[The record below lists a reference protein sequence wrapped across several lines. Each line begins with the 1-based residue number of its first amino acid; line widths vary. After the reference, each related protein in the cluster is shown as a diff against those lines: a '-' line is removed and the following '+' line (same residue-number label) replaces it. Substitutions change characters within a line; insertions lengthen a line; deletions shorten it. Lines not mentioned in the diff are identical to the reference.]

1 MRRRG
6 IVLVF
11 LSSLS
16 VLTFLD
22 RLCIAVAG
30 PRIQRDLALTPELW
44 GWVLGAFA
52 LAYGLFEIPSGAA
65 GDRTGPRR
73 ALSRIVLWWSCFTA
87 LTGAAAGFLSLLAT
101 QFLFGA
107 GEAGA
112 YPNAAGVIA
121 RWFPPR
127 ERARARGVVW
137 ASSRLGGALAP
148 LLIVPLLGIVSW
160 RATFLLLGAVGVVWA
175 LFWRAW
181 FHDHPNEQP
190 GITAA
195 ELAEIGTPHSH
206 AGRHNVLWRSFLA
219 HRQIW
224 LLAAMYWCYV
234 WASWFYFTWF
244 PTYLVRGAGFT
255 EREMALVSALPFL
268 LGCCGN
274 LAGGALSDRLTVRFG
289 AKIGRSALGSASLA
303 TSSALILAL
312 ALSSHKRGVI
322 LLSSAGFGVLD
333 LMLPAAGSACV
344 DISRAY
350 AGLVSAVMN
359 SSGLFGGF
367 VCTVL
372 FGHLVRRTGSYR
384 APIALIAVMVL
395 ASAILFLC
403 VDPTKPLPETEPE
416 ASSRSAAA

>member
-1 MRRRG
+1 MRRSG

-30 PRIQRDLALTPELW
+30 PRIQRDLALTAELW

-127 ERARARGVVW
+127 ERARAQGVVW

-403 VDPTKPLPETEPE
+403 VDPTKRLPETEPE

>member
-30 PRIQRDLALTPELW
+30 PRIQRDLALTAELW

-127 ERARARGVVW
+127 ERARAQGVVW

-160 RATFLLLGAVGVVWA
+160 CATFLLLGAVGVVWA

-322 LLSSAGFGVLD
+322 LLSSVGFGVLD

-403 VDPTKPLPETEPE
+403 VDPTKRLPETEPE